1 MNKKLS
7 AFAKLLLSCF
17 ALFASLHKTLAQDKN
32 EYFQITKEQ
41 LAQVDEIVSPAKAV
55 INKLL
60 EQDETGTYLQYE
72 KDLKSL
78 MEVKGLEQKRRL
90 TNKILKNYQPF
101 FNALWEKAAIEEKEY
116 QLKIR
121 EVFSPAMAEHIA
133 FDPYLGFT
141 IIISTPPPAPAPAPI
156 PSQEPDKCVD
166 VCPIAIGEV
175 IGDSYL
181 ISGGGGAYGNCFIRA
196 NAWGTV
202 ASFGEINSRLKNNIS
217 IPGTFA
223 ADSRRLNVT
232 VEYDIKVE
240 ATAFAVLGA
249 SIASASVGNG
259 WTKEYMMVFSPI
271 IFAKSKIVQRKIQE
285 NFIVEKNSIADYN
298 ISAGSSVMNAAIIS
312 GSWANAEATNIRW
325 SVCETK

>member
-17 ALFASLHKTLAQDKN
+17 ALLVSLHQTIAQDKN
-32 EYFQITKEQ
+32 DYFQITKEQ
-41 LAQVDEIVSPAKAV
+41 LAQVDKIVRPAKDIV
-55 INKLL
+55 NKLL
-60 EQDETGTYLQYE
+60 EQDKTGTYLKYE

-78 MEVKGLEQKRRL
+78 LELKDPEQKQKL
-90 TNKILKNYQPF
+90 SNGILKNYQSF
-101 FNALWEKAAIEEKEY
+101 FNELWEKAAIDEKEY

-133 FDPYLGFT
+133 FEPCLGFT
-141 IIISTPPPAPAPAPI
+141 IIISTPPPPAPEPA
-156 PSQEPDKCVD
+156 PSQEADKCID

-175 IGDSYL
+175 VGTSYL
-181 ISGGGGAYGNCFIRA
+181 IGGGGGAYGNCFLRA
-196 NAWGTV
+196 NAWGAV
-202 ASFGEINSRLKNNIS
+202 ASFGEIGSGLKNNIS

-232 VEYDIKVE
+232 VEYDLKME

-249 SIASASVGNG
+249 SMASASVSNG
-259 WTKEYMMVFSPI
+259 WTREYMMVFSPI

-285 NFIVEKNSIADYN
+285 NFIVDKNSIAIYN
-298 ISAGSSVMNAAIIS
+298 ISAGSSVLNMVIS
-312 GSWANAEATNIRW
+312 GSWGRAEATNIRW
-325 SVCETK
+325 TICETK